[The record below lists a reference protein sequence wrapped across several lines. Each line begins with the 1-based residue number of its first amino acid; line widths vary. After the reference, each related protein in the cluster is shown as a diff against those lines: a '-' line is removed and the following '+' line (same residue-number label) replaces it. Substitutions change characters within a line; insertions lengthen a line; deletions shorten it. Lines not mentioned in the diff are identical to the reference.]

1 MNIIKELR
9 RKKGIQQKELAIEI
23 GVSQPTISD
32 WESGRKD
39 PTGDRLKKLSE
50 FFGVDE
56 LVIMGRGVIDLT
68 NNTSIPKTIEARL
81 ISGSMD
87 KMTKEQRE
95 QVVAVVKAMFSN
107 HPELFDEGEK
117 KNDTGL

>member
-23 GVSQPTISD
+23 GVSQPTVSD

-39 PTGDRLKKLSE
+39 PTGERLKKLSD

-56 LVIMGRGVIDLT
+56 LVIMGRGVIDLK
-68 NNTSIPKTIEARL
+68 NDTSIPKTIEARL

-107 HPELFDEGEK
+107 HPELFEEGE